1 MKGQWLSMAALTVVG
16 GVLVSLASCG
26 RDQQLVS
33 IQVQPNTETFGDAK
47 TPPPLDAGLQVQL
60 RALGSYIH
68 PPVTKDITTQVTWSS
83 NDPQMMTVDSSG
95 MLTVVGQSCGS
106 TLIAATVTTNTS
118 SGGISSHGAL
128 VTGYMTGNVV
138 CFSSSGSGGGSGG
151 GASGPT
157 ITLTFGGTGTGTV
170 TSNPVGLS
178 CASAAASCAATFPS
192 GTNVKLTASPDGT
205 FGGWS
210 GGCDSTSGSGL
221 DCVINNLTAPR
232 AVTATFN

>member
-1 MKGQWLSMAALTVVG
+1 MKAKWSMAALAVVG
-16 GVLVSLASCG
+16 GVLIALASCG

-33 IQVQPNTETFGDAK
+33 IQVQPNTETFGDAS

-68 PPVTKDITTQVTWSS
+68 PPVTKDITSQVTWSS
-83 NDPQMMTVDSSG
+83 NDAQMFTVDASG
-95 MLTVVGQSCGS
+95 MLTVVGQACGS
-106 TLIAATVTTNTS
+106 TLISATVTTNTS
-118 SGGISSHGAL
+118 SGGVSSHGAL
-128 VTGYMTGNVV
+128 VTGYMTANVV
-138 CFSSSGSGGGSGG
+138 CFTSSGSGG

-178 CASAAASCAATFPS
+178 CASSAASCAATFPS
-192 GTNVKLTASPDGT
+192 GTNLKLTASPNGT